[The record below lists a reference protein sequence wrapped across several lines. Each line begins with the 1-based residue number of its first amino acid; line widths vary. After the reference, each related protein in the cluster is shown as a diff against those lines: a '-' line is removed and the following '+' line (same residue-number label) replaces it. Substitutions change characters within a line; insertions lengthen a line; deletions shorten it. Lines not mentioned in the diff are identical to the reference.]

1 MSERNVELT
10 RLLAAAYNARD
21 VETVIAYCDPS
32 IEFHAAIAAIG
43 GAYRGLDGM
52 REYFRDVQDAWAGEL
67 RVEPEAYFD
76 FGDQT
81 LVFHSLHGRGRHS
94 GVEVAIPVALLARW
108 REGLLVHLHAYAHRE
123 DALRELGVPEDEL
136 KPIDP

>member
-1 MSERNVELT
+1 MSEQNVELT

-21 VETVIAYCDPS
+21 IETVIAYCDPS
-32 IEFHAAIAAIG
+32 IEFRAAIAATG
-43 GAYRGLDGM
+43 GVYRGHDGM
-52 REYFRDVQDAWAGEL
+52 REYFRDVRDAWAGEI

-81 LVFHSLHGRGRHS
+81 LVFHALRGRGRHS

-108 REGLLVHLHAYAHRE
+108 REGLLVHLRAYAHRE
-123 DALRELGVPEDEL
+123 MA
-136 KPIDP
+136 